1 MTKKS
6 EYLATA
12 LSLTALEVVVVVHC
26 DWPIW
31 ASSGDI
37 WNCGVSALLAALGVI
52 PSVNLWVQAAFASD
66 DQVVVTSAAQGEAEL
81 PVLALDR
88 GQANV

>member
-1 MTKKS
+1 MMRSRFLIIAVLITT
-6 EYLATA
+6 LN
-12 LSLTALEVVVVVHC
+12 LTVVIYC
-26 DWPIW
+26 DWPVW
-31 ASSGDI
+31 SSSGDI